1 MMTQFDRTRWYRLV
15 REKIKG
21 RKNFFFFFQDEE
33 PTRYYYAKVL
43 IVRDKLSKIHQK
55 FSVQ

>member
-1 MMTQFDRTRWYRLV
+1 MMTQFDRTRWHRLV

-21 RKNFFFFFQDEE
+21 RKNFFFFQDEE

-55 FSVQ
+55 FSIQ